1 MRKRIEENITCMKYI
16 DVLRLIAYLNFP
28 SIYCPTP
35 ANYLTEESTTCLE
48 VLPLLVHISGQIL
61 EFEFGS
67 Y

>member
-28 SIYCPTP
+28 AVYCPTL
-35 ANYLTEESTTCLE
+35 ADYLTEDSTACLE
-48 VLPLLVHISGQIL
+48 FLPLLVHISGQIL
-61 EFEFGS
+61 EFVFGS